1 MYRLIAIIVVLALTV
16 GFGMALTGCGGGTTT
31 NITVVSPG
39 ELPSR
44 TYRVPSVSMEPTLT
58 IGQRVTLK
66 PVAADHLRVGGI
78 VIFHPPKDAQQEVCG
93 PVPHTIRTGGAACAQ
108 PEGEPASVKFI
119 KRIVAGPDDEIYIRE
134 GHVFRKPAGKSSF
147 KAESDH
153 YIKPCELM
161 DPRCNFPTP
170 IRIPAGHWFMMGDNR
185 GESDDSRFWGPVPT
199 RWVVGGA
206 FATYWPPDRIGLL

>member
-66 PVAADHLRVGGI
+66 PVAADQLRVGGI

-93 PVPHTIRTGGAACAQ
+93 PVPHTIRPGGAACAQ

-134 GHVFRKPAGKSSF
+134 GHVFRKPAGKSTF
-147 KAESDH
+147 QVEPDN
-153 YIKPCELM
+153 YIKGCE
-161 DPRCNFPTP
+161 PGVAECNFPTP
-170 IRIPAGHWFMMGDNR
+170 LKVPQDDWYMMGDNR
-185 GESDDSRFWGPVPT
+185 GESDDSRFWGSVPT
-199 RWVVGGA
+199 SWIIA
-206 FATYWPPDRIGLL
+206 AASP